1 MEQVRRELGQLP
13 RPLTLYLAGEVR
25 GAHRVL
31 ASTQRPTLTYQVSSH
46 NDQAPLVALLTS
58 FLQRFLRML
67 EDAHLKLL
75 YEAQEE
81 ARQQLMKEQELA
93 LSAIME
99 QDRRLAAEKQED
111 QEVGRRREQL
121 LVSLSLA
128 DRDRLQIEMKAAAQ
142 RLPAEPSPTE
152 DHIQVR

>member
-1 MEQVRRELGQLP
+1 
-13 RPLTLYLAGEVR
+13 
-25 GAHRVL
+25 
-31 ASTQRPTLTYQVSSH
+31 
-46 NDQAPLVALLTS
+46 
-58 FLQRFLRML
+58 ML

-75 YEAQEE
+75 YEEQEE

-93 LSAIME
+93 LTAIME
-99 QDRRLAAEKQED
+99 QDRRLAAEQQED

-128 DRDRLQIEMKAAAQ
+128 DRDRWQTEMTAAAQ

-152 DHIQVR
+152 DHVQVRCTPYCITVSKSRT

>member
-1 MEQVRRELGQLP
+1 M
-13 RPLTLYLAGEVR
+13 
-25 GAHRVL
+25 
-31 ASTQRPTLTYQVSSH
+31 
-46 NDQAPLVALLTS
+46 
-58 FLQRFLRML
+58 

-75 YEAQEE
+75 YEEQEE

-93 LSAIME
+93 LTAIME

-121 LVSLSLA
+121 MVSLSLA
-128 DRDRLQIEMKAAAQ
+128 DRDRGQTEMKAAAQ

-152 DHIQVR
+152 DHIQVRYHSQGPYIYLDLRRVPPFAWPDCNMLGGGKTCYGK